1 MLGILGTLVFR
12 SAVAGFSY
20 GVGGVWYIR
29 NTLSYFGN
37 KTLVLW
43 EQMPKI
49 ARPEQRLNNDFANTR
64 VCVTTLTQYLTD
76 FMTKKERVLAWYFG
90 NKYLVHQERP
100 LVLWE
105 QDFGT
110 LGTNVQNSSPRTAA
124 Q

>member
-43 EQMPKI
+43 EQMFKI
-49 ARPEQRLNNDFANTR
+49 ARPEQRLNNDFTNTR
-64 VCVTTLTQYLTD
+64 VCVTTLTQYLTIVTPTGRQPQKLPD
-76 FMTKKERVLAWYFG
+76 SLNLITEETARCAPGGLALIEKGQGGSYQ
-90 NKYLVHQERP
+90 KQPSR
-100 LVLWE
+100 
-105 QDFGT
+105 
-110 LGTNVQNSSPRTAA
+110 
-124 Q
+124 